1 SYDDNKG
8 VTIYYDYDDDGRLSD
23 QHDSHGFRLHFTY
36 NDQGF
41 VSEVTDQAN
50 RTWQY
55 SYDEYGNL
63 VQVSDP
69 EGNTR
74 DYSYE
79 HLDRTGYRQHLL
91 TDVMDNGSDPA
102 LNVTWKQ
109 STLYGKKAMRVA
121 SYMQSD
127 GRRHAYSYAHTT
139 YSGNPAVLVTK
150 STSQVGT
157 NTRIDIQRII
167 ADPDSYWILSQQDL
181 TQNTSQQKRYD
192 ERGKLIEK
200 IDERGNITR
209 YAYDNSGRRVKVRER
224 ADTADQRETLYD
236 YLDGTDRV
244 SVMNEYGLRETRY
257 TYDAD
262 LRMLTRTIRDPE
274 TERSRTW
281 SYSYHPDSTDAR
293 GSRVP
298 GKLASVDGPLPGSMD
313 RVVFTYDSRGLLTRI
328 QLPLDQSL
336 GFEYNSVGQRIRE
349 TDANGVVTERV
360 YDSRNRVLEET
371 TGERT
376 VRYAYSP
383 GGLLES
389 VEDELG
395 RLTTFVYDRFD
406 RLERLTYPSGDYL
419 EFTRTHTASRTEITS
434 RHFQAN
440 GTLIRSSVVHRD
452 PVTGLPLQEYLAGSD
467 DATRSLSYNDLGELV
482 QETRYGRFD
491 NDPGSALTTYEYD
504 QQGYPAVMRDSHGYA
519 TRFSYDRF
527 GQLVTV
533 IDANNGVTNYGYSV
547 FGELVNI
554 DSPDS
559 GTTSF
564 LFDEAGNLSQRINA
578 NNQVTTL
585 ANDLLGRVT
594 QIDYPGLEHD
604 IYLHYDEGLY
614 GKGRLTSVSDG
625 SGISR
630 YAYDDRGL
638 LLQVDNVI
646 SGTSLGIDYAYNDA
660 GEMTGMTY
668 PGGGQIRYDYDAA
681 GRLNAIHYT
690 ENSVSTAIMSD
701 IGWSG
706 DSLASFHYGNGL
718 VSELLHDA
726 AGRLVEKQYGSPDN
740 RFQQQLDEQGQVVR
754 QSWTLDSFQNSADFQ
769 YDRLGRLT
777 FDGRGNWH
785 YDYDPAG
792 NRVRERDSDSGDTS
806 YSYEDFSNR
815 MDSRGNQPVTRDAAG
830 NSLSDARRSYQYN
843 AMNRLSQVTMNS
855 GAVLASYQYNYKG
868 ERVHKQVSGSI
879 QFDTRYVYGQDGELL
894 GEYGASGNR
903 IREYV
908 YFRNNGINELIA
920 FIESDGSILYVYTDH
935 LHTPRVVTDDS
946 GKTVWRWIS
955 NVFGSTLPNEDPDG
969 DGVETIL
976 NHRFPGQYYDVESG
990 LHYNYFRYYDP

>member
-1 SYDDNKG
+1 MTVRIFREGLTVLFVLLASTASLPLSAYDAPWNGGREDITRPGPEPELDCQGGECGCPGEKNTSSPVYTARGYLVWRDVDIAFPSETPIGLKRTWNSFDMRAGLFGRGWVTAQESSIARTYKAMTGGGANATPGSATVFESVPIWLASYGRRYKLVETATGCETPAVLDFTFQKTANGGFRQVYKNNPGYHVYSDTGVLLESYDDNKG

-63 VQVSDP
+63 VQVRNPD
-69 EGNTR
+69 GDTR

-79 HLDRTGYRQHLL
+79 HLDRTGYRHHLL

-209 YAYDNSGRRVKVRER
+209 YAYDNSGRRVKVTER

-467 DATRSLSYNDLGELV
+467 EATRSL
-482 QETRYGRFD
+482 
-491 NDPGSALTTYEYD
+491 
-504 QQGYPAVMRDSHGYA
+504 
-519 TRFSYDRF
+519 
-527 GQLVTV
+527 
-533 IDANNGVTNYGYSV
+533 
-547 FGELVNI
+547 
-554 DSPDS
+554 
-559 GTTSF
+559 
-564 LFDEAGNLSQRINA
+564 
-578 NNQVTTL
+578 
-585 ANDLLGRVT
+585 
-594 QIDYPGLEHD
+594 
-604 IYLHYDEGLY
+604 
-614 GKGRLTSVSDG
+614 
-625 SGISR
+625 
-630 YAYDDRGL
+630 
-638 LLQVDNVI
+638 
-646 SGTSLGIDYAYNDA
+646 
-660 GEMTGMTY
+660 
-668 PGGGQIRYDYDAA
+668 
-681 GRLNAIHYT
+681 
-690 ENSVSTAIMSD
+690 
-701 IGWSG
+701 
-706 DSLASFHYGNGL
+706 
-718 VSELLHDA
+718 
-726 AGRLVEKQYGSPDN
+726 
-740 RFQQQLDEQGQVVR
+740 
-754 QSWTLDSFQNSADFQ
+754 
-769 YDRLGRLT
+769 
-777 FDGRGNWH
+777 
-785 YDYDPAG
+785 
-792 NRVRERDSDSGDTS
+792 
-806 YSYEDFSNR
+806 
-815 MDSRGNQPVTRDAAG
+815 
-830 NSLSDARRSYQYN
+830 
-843 AMNRLSQVTMNS
+843 
-855 GAVLASYQYNYKG
+855 
-868 ERVHKQVSGSI
+868 
-879 QFDTRYVYGQDGELL
+879 
-894 GEYGASGNR
+894 
-903 IREYV
+903 
-908 YFRNNGINELIA
+908 
-920 FIESDGSILYVYTDH
+920 
-935 LHTPRVVTDDS
+935 
-946 GKTVWRWIS
+946 
-955 NVFGSTLPNEDPDG
+955 
-969 DGVETIL
+969 
-976 NHRFPGQYYDVESG
+976 
-990 LHYNYFRYYDP
+990 